1 MLKKMMRV
9 EVQNAARYAGSEEY
23 PYTVARVSDGELWF
37 WGAYAGEEEAR
48 EAALEV
54 GGVVLLP
61 VE

>member
-1 MLKKMMRV
+1 MLKKMMMI
-9 EVQNAARYAGSEEY
+9 EVQNVTRYAGTEEY

-37 WGAYAGEEEAR
+37 WGAYAGEEEAQ

-54 GGVVLLP
+54 GGVVLRP